1 MSANSDK
8 WIERGITLG
17 LIVLSSFSGYLIDK
31 TRMEDRITAVEAKSD
46 KNEQKLDEANLELI
60 LYRIN
65 TMENTMVK
73 VENKVDKLD
82 EKIDASTTKI
92 LDRINDRRR

>member
-1 MSANSDK
+1 MSTSSDK
-8 WIERGITLG
+8 WIERGVTLA

-31 TRMEDRITAVEAKSD
+31 TRMEDRVTAVEQKAD

-65 TMENTMVK
+65 TMETTMEK
-73 VENKVDKLD
+73 VEDKVDKLD
-82 EKIDASTTKI
+82 EKIDESTTKI

>member
-8 WIERGITLG
+8 WIERTITLG

-31 TRMEDRITAVEAKSD
+31 TRMEDRLTAVEEKSD
-46 KNEQKLDEANLELI
+46 KNEDKLDEANLELI

-65 TMENTMVK
+65 DMEATMDKMEISVT
-73 VENKVDKLD
+73 KLD
-82 EKIDASTTKI
+82 EKIDESTRQI
-92 LDRINDRRR
+92 LAGLNNRRR

>member
-1 MSANSDK
+1 MNVNSNK
-8 WIERGITLG
+8 WIERAITLV

-31 TRMEDRITAVEAKSD
+31 TRMEDRLTVVEEKAD
-46 KNEQKLDEANLELI
+46 ENEAKLDEANLELI

-65 TMENTMVK
+65 AMETTMVK
-73 VENKVDKLD
+73 LEGSVTKLD
-82 EKIDASTTKI
+82 EKIDASTRQI

>member
-1 MSANSDK
+1 MSTDYSK
-8 WIERGITLG
+8 WVERGITLG

-31 TRMEDRITAVEAKSD
+31 TKMEDRLSAVETKSL
-46 KNEQKLDEANLELI
+46 KNETKLDEANLELI

-65 TMENTMVK
+65 TMETTMVK
-73 VENKVDKLD
+73 LEDSVTKLD